1 MNKNLRTHVLIFSSF
16 ALIGL
21 VTFLSGF
28 EFLSAQGVVPKPS
41 NSWIFDAKGV
51 SSQRISDK
59 AGRFSGKT
67 IGVPSF
73 KQIDAHS
80 FYEFHGTDGFLL
92 KENATGAEPGMPH
105 EKFSLSSWIRI
116 DEGTTNGGIIGCI
129 QDNGNFEKG
138 WLLGYDNEK
147 FNFILSSQG
156 ADDGDGKITTLR
168 SKSSY
173 QKGKWYHLA
182 TSYDGAS
189 MRIFINGKLEG
200 ESKAQSKSINYA
212 SAAPFIIGRY
222 RDDDEDFGLVGAI
235 KEINLYQSALSAD
248 QIAALFEKDAA
259 LASLAPIP
267 LPTGFVIAPY
277 LQFPTKSSI
286 TIMWETSAPASSTVK
301 FGTKLP
307 LEMFATKEGTSLI
320 HEVLLEKLEPAT
332 KYFYQVESKSDAGGI
347 ALSGVLTFQTA
358 VVDDEPFSFCV
369 IGDTQKNPKMTGKVM
384 KLIWERRPHFLMHVG
399 DVVDNGPDKNEWV
412 NELFKPSIDLLCRVP
427 VFPTIGNHEKN
438 HEHYYNYFSL
448 PKPEYYYRYSYG
460 NADFFVL
467 DSNKSLLPLTQQY
480 TWLEKELASSK
491 ATWKIV
497 YHHHP
502 AYSSDDNDYGD
513 TWVGGSNLGDKNT
526 RSIVHL
532 YEKYGVD
539 MVFNGHVHV
548 YERTLPIKSGKVDR
562 LKGITYVT
570 SGGGG
575 GSLENFA
582 PNPTW
587 FKAEIRSDY
596 HFCQISIIGKRL
608 NLKAFDHEGRLFDQ
622 WDKDK

>member
-1 MNKNLRTHVLIFSSF
+1 MNTSLRTSALFFSSF
-16 ALIGL
+16 ALITL
-21 VTFLSGF
+21 ISFLSRF
-28 EFLSAQGVVPKPS
+28 DFLSAQGNGPKPS
-41 NSWIFDAKGV
+41 NIWLFDAKGV
-51 SSQRISDK
+51 SSQRIADK
-59 AGRFSGKT
+59 AGWFSGKT

-73 KQIDAHS
+73 KQMDTHS
-80 FYEFHGTDGFLL
+80 FHEFHGTDGFLL

-105 EKFSLSSWIRI
+105 ENFSLATWVRI
-116 DEGTTNGGIIGCI
+116 DEGTANGGIIGCI

-138 WLLGYDNEK
+138 WVLGYDNDK
-147 FNFILSSQG
+147 FTFTLSSNG
-156 ADDGDGKITTLR
+156 ADDGDGKITVLR

-182 TSYDGAS
+182 ASYNGAT
-189 MRIFINGKLEG
+189 MRIFINGKPEG
-200 ESKAQSKSINYA
+200 DSNEQSKAINYA
-212 SAAPFIIGRY
+212 SLAPFIIGRY

-235 KEINLYQSALSAD
+235 KEISLYQSALSPD
-248 QIAALFEKDAA
+248 QIADIFEKDA
-259 LASLAPIP
+259 SLANLAPTP
-267 LPTGFVIAPY
+267 VPTGFVIAPY
-277 LQFPTKSSI
+277 LQFPTKNSI
-286 TIMWETSAPASSTVK
+286 TIMWETSTPASSTVK

-307 LEMFATKEGTSLI
+307 LEMSATTEGASLI

-332 KYFYQVESKSDAGGI
+332 KYFYQVESKSDSGGI
-347 ALSGVLTFQTA
+347 SQSGVLTFQTA
-358 VVDDEPFSFCV
+358 VTDDEPFSFCI

-399 DVVDNGPDKNEWV
+399 DVVDNGPDKKEWV

-438 HEHYYNYFSL
+438 HENYYNYFSL
-448 PKPEYYYRYSYG
+448 PKPEYFYRYSYG

-467 DSNKSLLPLTQQY
+467 DSNKSLLPLSQQHI
-480 TWLEKELASSK
+480 WLEKELASSK

-513 TWVGGSNLGDKNT
+513 TWVGGSNLGDKNA

-548 YERTLPIKSGKVDR
+548 YERTLPIKGGKVDR

-570 SGGGG
+570 TGGGG

-582 PNPTW
+582 PTPTW

-596 HFCQISIIGKRL
+596 HFCQISIIGSRL

>member
-1 MNKNLRTHVLIFSSF
+1 
-16 ALIGL
+16 
-21 VTFLSGF
+21 
-28 EFLSAQGVVPKPS
+28 
-41 NSWIFDAKGV
+41 
-51 SSQRISDK
+51 
-59 AGRFSGKT
+59 
-67 IGVPSF
+67 
-73 KQIDAHS
+73 
-80 FYEFHGTDGFLL
+80 
-92 KENATGAEPGMPH
+92 MPH
-105 EKFSLSSWIRI
+105 EKFSLASWIRI

-129 QDNGNFEKG
+129 QDNGNYEKG
-138 WLLGYDNEK
+138 WVLGYDNDK
-147 FNFILSSQG
+147 FTFTLSSNG

-173 QKGKWYHLA
+173 QKGKWFHLA

-200 ESKAQSKSINYA
+200 ETKEQSKAINYA

-248 QIAALFEKDAA
+248 QIAELFEKDAA
-259 LASLAPIP
+259 LATLAPIP

-307 LEMFATKEGTSLI
+307 LEMSTTKEGASLI
-320 HEVLLEKLEPAT
+320 HEVLLDKLEPAT
-332 KYFYQVESKSDAGGI
+332 KYFYQVESKSDLGGI
-347 ALSGVLTFQTA
+347 AQSGILTFQTA

-399 DVVDNGPDKNEWV
+399 DVVDNGPDKKEWV

-438 HEHYYNYFSL
+438 HEHYYNYFAL
-448 PKPEYYYRYSYG
+448 PKPEYFYRYSYG

-480 TWLEKELASSK
+480 AWLEKELASSK

-513 TWVGGSNLGDKNT
+513 TWVGGSNLGDKNV

-548 YERTLPIKSGKVDR
+548 YERTLPIKGGKVDR

-582 PNPTW
+582 PTPTW

-596 HFCQISIIGKRL
+596 HFCQISITGSRL